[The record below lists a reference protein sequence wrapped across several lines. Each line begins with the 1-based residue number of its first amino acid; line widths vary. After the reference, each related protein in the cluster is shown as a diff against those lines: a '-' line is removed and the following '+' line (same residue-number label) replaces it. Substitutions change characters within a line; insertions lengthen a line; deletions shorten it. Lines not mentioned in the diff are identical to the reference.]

1 MANEDFSSEAQKNPF
16 MWDDQNTSQ
25 PSGQEGSIFSS
36 QEAPAAEAIR
46 KLKESGSTNP
56 FAPDAPQQQPEQTGS
71 FMAGVEAF
79 NRQFGRMAEG
89 GLDLVTSGNVNNA
102 IRNTHNRE
110 ESQYAQ
116 TVADHRIATTVG
128 GLVGGVGAATAFGAL
143 GGAVGAG
150 VGAAASKVPALA
162 QIGSDVS
169 SGAQVIPQVVKS
181 AANFAGG
188 GAALGYLNYADT
200 PEERT
205 TNAKAAALVGAGV
218 YGAGKAVG
226 SVLSTL
232 VPKEGVSGFL
242 TKVFFPKKAAAQDL
256 AHRVNVDEIASGQ
269 PGMLQTAAGAAERQG
284 IPMTPGQLMQHEQLK
299 GGGDTRNAE
308 QSMRVDEGLKPEI
321 AAVSNEQLSGISK
334 GIKKS
339 LDDMVPGGLDNAVAT
354 KNKLYSE
361 LDGEMFANKGNPSV
375 ILSTI
380 KDNPILSAHLDDINT
395 SSLKNLPDNSF
406 VKVDALKKS
415 LDEKLWNDSNPF
427 VDPTKKMPFYERN
440 DLKAARDD
448 LLDSLKV
455 YDNNPKY
462 VQARELSQQIT
473 AQGKYLEIL
482 NKKVPGANQGGKLSI
497 EDTYNALFNNEQKQ
511 AAFLRDVKA
520 TGGNVQDVKDFM
532 TLSGQVSKSP
542 LVKQI
547 GRQPGDNPDVM
558 LAGRV
563 AKIVQT
569 WTAKTFLERYD
580 KAYLALTLGGEHTR
594 DIIKNILQPK
604 TLSEKMGKYV
614 QFINDYVV
622 KNPKEYGRLL
632 SKEAA
637 KGVERDAMVKAGQ
650 NFSGYLQQ

>member
-1 MANEDFSSEAQKNPF
+1 
-16 MWDDQNTSQ
+16 
-25 PSGQEGSIFSS
+25 
-36 QEAPAAEAIR
+36 
-46 KLKESGSTNP
+46 
-56 FAPDAPQQQPEQTGS
+56 
-71 FMAGVEAF
+71 
-79 NRQFGRMAEG
+79 
-89 GLDLVTSGNVNNA
+89 
-102 IRNTHNRE
+102 
-110 ESQYAQ
+110 
-116 TVADHRIATTVG
+116 
-128 GLVGGVGAATAFGAL
+128 
-143 GGAVGAG
+143 
-150 VGAAASKVPALA
+150 
-162 QIGSDVS
+162 
-169 SGAQVIPQVVKS
+169 
-181 AANFAGG
+181 
-188 GAALGYLNYADT
+188 
-200 PEERT
+200 
-205 TNAKAAALVGAGV
+205 
-218 YGAGKAVG
+218 
-226 SVLSTL
+226 
-232 VPKEGVSGFL
+232 
-242 TKVFFPKKAAAQDL
+242 
-256 AHRVNVDEIASGQ
+256 
-269 PGMLQTAAGAAERQG
+269 
-284 IPMTPGQLMQHEQLK
+284 
-299 GGGDTRNAE
+299 
-308 QSMRVDEGLKPEI
+308 
-321 AAVSNEQLSGISK
+321 
-334 GIKKS
+334 
-339 LDDMVPGGLDNAVAT
+339 
-354 KNKLYSE
+354 
-361 LDGEMFANKGNPSV
+361 MFANKGNPSV